1 VSWVL
6 RFGPVRAGAP
16 RFDLGLSCFG
26 AMFFGDPHAAFANVA
41 RSLAPRG
48 RLALLAWRELPRNE
62 WLVEIRAALAHGRD
76 LPLPPPDA
84 PTPFSLA
91 DPDRVRALLNGSGY
105 DDIDFEAVDEPI
117 EFGAT
122 VEDAFRFMQ
131 TLGIVRGLA
140 HDLGEREGARALD
153 ALRAVVDAHHGRD
166 GVLFGSSAW
175 LITARRGTG
184 TPS

>member
-1 VSWVL
+1 
-6 RFGPVRAGAP
+6 
-16 RFDLGLSCFG
+16 
-26 AMFFGDPHAAFANVA
+26 MA

-122 VEDAFRFMQ
+122 VEDAFGFMR

-140 HDLGEREGARALD
+140 HDLNQLVKALQRQRECGGHVVLHAPSDQTLRVLD
-153 ALRAVVDAHHGRD
+153 LVGLTKR
-166 GVLFGSSAW
+166 FT
-175 LITARRGTG
+175 IT
-184 TPS
+184 